1 MPVSR
6 QETEEG
12 TMKLVEV
19 VRQDAE
25 LVYATTE
32 ALFERVPADALGWK
46 PPSGS
51 NWMSV
56 AQLMMHCTNACG
68 MGIKGFLTGD
78 WGLPEGV
85 HLEDMKPEEMLPP
98 ASKMPAAGSVEE
110 ARRLLGE
117 DRDLAR
123 RQLEGVNDG
132 RLLGD
137 RSPAPWGGP
146 EVTLFQHLESMVAH
160 LAQHKGQLFY
170 YLKLMGQDVNT
181 SNLWGM

>member
-1 MPVSR
+1 
-6 QETEEG
+6 
-12 TMKLVEV
+12 MKLIEV

-25 LVYATTE
+25 IVYGTTE
-32 ALFERVPADALGWK
+32 GLFRRVPADGLGWK
-46 PPSGS
+46 PPSGT

-56 AQLMMHCTNACG
+56 GQLLMHCTNACG

-85 HLEDMKPEEMLPP
+85 RFEDIKPEEMLPP
-98 ASKMPAAGSVEE
+98 ASKMPAVGSVDE
-110 ARRLLGE
+110 ALRLLGE

-123 RQLEGVNDG
+123 RHLEGIDDA
-132 RLLGD
+132 RLLGE

-146 EVTLFQHLESMVAH
+146 EVTLFQHLESMVLH
-160 LAQHKGQLFY
+160 LGQHKGQLFY

-181 SNLWGM
+181 SDLWGM